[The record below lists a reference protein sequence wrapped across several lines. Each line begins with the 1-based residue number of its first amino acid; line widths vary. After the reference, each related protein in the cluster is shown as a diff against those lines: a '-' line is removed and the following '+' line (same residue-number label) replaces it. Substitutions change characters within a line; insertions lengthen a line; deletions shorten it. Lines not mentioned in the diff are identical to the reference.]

1 MKQNEIKV
9 VVNDEDMNLAKVE
22 KALKTLAKIHEKAI
36 RNKKAYINDTDWN
49 EYNSM
54 EDGDK
59 NDLLTRCVISKG
71 FSSVQKIKAK
81 KADTADYLY
90 VNNIGYVMNNIPHIV
105 SDVFVRIETQYKTKY
120 PHNVHR
126 AVRCA
131 IANSIYHCKKDD
143 YSNASALYK
152 EEEDGK
158 EVCVIDTENESCK
171 PYEINVESY
180 AILLASIDSLT
191 ERERFIIQSIMDG
204 YTREETAKRLFY
216 HGIDSAQVTSQ
227 AISKALK
234 KIQEKLR

>member
-9 VVNDEDMNLAKVE
+9 VVNSEEMNLAKVE
-22 KALKTLAKIHEKAI
+22 KTLKSLARIHEKAI

-49 EYNSM
+49 EYNAM

-71 FSSVQKIKAK
+71 FSSVQKIKNH
-81 KADTADYLY
+81 KADSADYMY
-90 VNNIGYVMNNIPHIV
+90 INNIGYVMSNISHIV
-105 SDVFVRIETQYKTKY
+105 ADTFVRIESQYKAKY

-143 YSNASALYK
+143 YSNATALYK
-152 EEEDGK
+152 DMEDGK
-158 EVCVIDTENESCK
+158 EVCIIDTENESCK
-171 PYEINVESY
+171 PYEINVETYS
-180 AILLASIDSLT
+180 ILLAEIDTLT
-191 ERERFIIQSIMDG
+191 ERERFIIQSIVDG
-204 YTREETAKRLFY
+204 YTREETAKRLYY
-216 HGIDSAQVTSQ
+216 HGIDKEKVTSQ
-227 AISKALK
+227 AISKTLK